1 MCDIALRV
9 CPFCGGRPV
18 VLVMNQAM
26 ENVVMIQC
34 SSCGTTTG
42 GVMWRSGKGAPV
54 ARRDFLPDLA
64 TARRQAAA
72 AWNGEGVGAVGEEP
86 DTAGCV

>member
-18 VLVMNQAM
+18 VLVMAQAM

-34 SSCGTTTG
+34 SSCGVTTG

-54 ARRDFLPDLA
+54 ARPDILPDLA
-64 TARRQAAA
+64 QARRQAAA
-72 AWNGEGVGAVGEEP
+72 AWNGEGVGVVGNEP
-86 DTAGCV
+86 DKAERV

>member
-1 MCDIALRV
+1 MCDISLRA
-9 CPFCGGRPV
+9 CPICGGRPV
-18 VLVMNQAM
+18 VLVMSQCA

-34 SSCGTTTG
+34 SGCGITTG

-54 ARRDFLPDLA
+54 ARRDLLPDLA